1 MYQLQQGP
9 MLGDVAGHSDEK
21 ALLQATFLAATA
33 TSALLMVA
41 PVLYLQSA
49 ETSTFQPMPAL
60 DLALQPGQPAAA
72 LCIYSR
78 CMNVCVESDAEHE

>member
-1 MYQLQQGP
+1 MYQMQRGP

-33 TSALLMVA
+33 PTALLMVS

-49 ETSTFQPMPAL
+49 EASSFQPMPAL
-60 DLALQPGQPAAA
+60 DLALQPGQPA
-72 LCIYSR
+72 CPFSIPSPDKSS
-78 CMNVCVESDAEHE
+78 N